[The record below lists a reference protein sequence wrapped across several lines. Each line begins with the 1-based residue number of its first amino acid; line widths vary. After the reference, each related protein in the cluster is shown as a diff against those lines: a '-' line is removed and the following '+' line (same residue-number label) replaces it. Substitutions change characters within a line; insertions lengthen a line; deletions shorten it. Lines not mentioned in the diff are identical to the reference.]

1 MRHAVLLRAVNVG
14 GTGRLPMAELAALCR
29 AAGFA
34 DARTCLASGNVV
46 LSSHRDEFAIR
57 AALEPPLAARLGVPV
72 PVFVRDGRELAAI
85 LAANPFPAADPSRLH
100 VLFLHTPPQPD
111 PMARARNRVD
121 EDLAPG
127 RREIY
132 LHTPSGIGRS
142 RLRLPEMDAGTA
154 RNLNTV
160 ARLAAL
166 TAR

>member
-14 GTGRLPMAELAALCR
+14 GTGRLAMADLRALCR

-34 DARTCLASGNVV
+34 DAETCLASGNVV
-46 LSSHRDEFAIR
+46 LSSDRDEAQIR
-57 AALEPPLAARLGVPV
+57 AALEPPLAARLGAPV
-72 PVFVRDGRELAAI
+72 PVFVRAGAALQAI
-85 LAANPFPAADPSRLH
+85 LAANPFPAADPSRVH
-100 VLFLHTPPQPD
+100 VLFLQAPPD
-111 PMARARNRVD
+111 PDAIARARHRTD
-121 EDLAPG
+121 EELVAG

-142 RLRLPEMDAGTA
+142 RLRLPAMDAGTA

-166 TAR
+166 TRG

>member
-1 MRHAVLLRAVNVG
+1 MIRLRALSIALCLG
-14 GTGRLPMAELAALCR
+14 LAAP
-29 AAGFA
+29 AAWAA
-34 DARTCLASGNVV
+34 DPV
-46 LSSHRDEFAIR
+46 LVIHGGAGLERKDVTPQDEAAIR
-57 AALEPPLAARLGVPV
+57 AALEPPLARLMGAPV
-72 PVFVRDGRELAAI
+72 PVFVRDAAELAAI

-100 VLFLHTPPQPD
+100 VLFLQAAPRPD

-121 EDLAPG
+121 EEVACG

-142 RLRLPEMDAGTA
+142 RLRLPELDEGTA

-166 TAR
+166 TAA

>member
-34 DARTCLASGNVV
+34 DAETVLASGNVV
-46 LSSHRDEFAIR
+46 LTSDADETAIR

-72 PVFVRDGRELAAI
+72 PVFVRTGAEMEAI

-166 TAR
+166 TAA

>member
-1 MRHAVLLRAVNVG
+1 MRRAVLLRAINLG
-14 GTGRLPMAELAALCR
+14 GRRLAMADLRGLCR

-34 DARTCLASGNVV
+34 DAETVLASGNVV
-46 LSSHRDEFAIR
+46 LTSDADEVAIR
-57 AALEPPLAARLGVPV
+57 AALEPPLAAHLGAPV

-85 LAANPFPAADPSRLH
+85 LAANPFPAADPARLH

-127 RREIY
+127 RREVY

>member
-1 MRHAVLLRAVNVG
+1 MRRAVLLRAINVG
-14 GTGRLPMAELAALCR
+14 GRRLAMADLRALCR

-34 DARTCLASGNVV
+34 DAGTVLASGNVV
-46 LSSHRDEFAIR
+46 LTSEADEAAIR
-57 AALEPPLAARLGVPV
+57 AALEPPLARLMGAPV
-72 PVFVRDGRELAAI
+72 PVFVRDAAELAAI

-100 VLFLHTPPQPD
+100 VLFLQAAPRPD

-121 EDLAPG
+121 EEVACG

-142 RLRLPEMDAGTA
+142 RLRLPELDEGTA

-166 TAR
+166 TAA

>member
-34 DARTCLASGNVV
+34 DAETVLASGNVV
-46 LSSHRDEFAIR
+46 LTSDADETAIR

-72 PVFVRDGRELAAI
+72 PVFVRTGAEMEAI
-85 LAANPFPAADPSRLH
+85 LAANPFAAADPSRLH

-111 PMARARNRVD
+111 PMARARNRLD